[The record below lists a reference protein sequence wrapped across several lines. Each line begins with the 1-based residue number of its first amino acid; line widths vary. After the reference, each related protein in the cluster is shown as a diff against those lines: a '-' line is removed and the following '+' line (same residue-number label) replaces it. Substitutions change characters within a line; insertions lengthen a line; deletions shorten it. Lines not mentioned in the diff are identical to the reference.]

1 MSSTHAIPA
10 SVPISPGDII
20 ALRPDAPLSDA
31 QIALTD
37 RQLARMAEIAMER
50 MEDLNDAPTNAEG
63 KRLNAVQVANAV
75 DRLTQAMR
83 KIMALEQEVCGLR
96 EKRVAKVKNDL
107 LRVKK
112 TAVRQ
117 NVERSLAIAKPEL
130 APQRRE
136 DLLRD
141 LFSDYDSLSKGT
153 VREVVTQICKDIGI
167 PADLSLWE
175 DPSVID
181 VTLPSGHDWILPGN
195 GDKPYTMVTNPMGR
209 RMRMTFDSPHLTRHG
224 KDPPPLS

>member
-1 MSSTHAIPA
+1 ME
-10 SVPISPGDII
+10 
-20 ALRPDAPLSDA
+20 
-31 QIALTD
+31 
-37 RQLARMAEIAMER
+37 QLEN
-50 MEDLNDAPTNAEG
+50 LNDARRNAEG
-63 KRLNAVQVANAV
+63 KRLNAVQVANAI
-75 DRLTQAMR
+75 DRMTLAMR

-96 EKRVAKVKNDL
+96 EKRIAKVKSDL

-153 VREVVTQICKDIGI
+153 VREVVAQICKDIGI

-181 VTLPSGHDWILPGN
+181 VTLPAGHDWILPGN
-195 GDKPYTMVTNPMGR
+195 GDKPYTIMTNPMGQ
-209 RMRMTFDSPHLTRHG
+209 RMRMPFDSPQLARHG
-224 KDPPPLS
+224 KDPPPPD